1 MPTGAPV
8 DQAAVAAAFGRLEQA
23 LGANPKA
30 FLPVGGDVAFFVPGA
45 NPPTWHLTSLAGAV
59 CIRPGTPPFPVLT
72 IGITPQ
78 ALGWLVEGTLD
89 VPKAF
94 RLKRLAIE
102 GDPAALAALVRCFAE
117 QVPAEAPGL

>member
-1 MPTGAPV
+1 MPTASV
-8 DQAAVAAAFGRLEQA
+8 DQPAIEAAFGRLERA

-30 FLPVGGDVAFFVPGA
+30 FAAVGGDVAFFVPGA
-45 NPPTWHLTSLAGAV
+45 KPPTWHATNLAGAV
-59 CIRPGTPPFPVLT
+59 CIRPGTPPFPIVT

-94 RLKRLAIE
+94 KRKRLAIE
-102 GDPAALAALVRCFAE
+102 GDFAALAALVRCFGE
-117 QVPAEAPGL
+117 LEPPAAPGP